1 LQIARSQV
9 AEIFDLQPATC
20 NLQPV
25 TRIMHQSVLLAEV
38 MAALQPYPGGIYID
52 GTVGAGGHTAALLT
66 ASAPDGQVFGFD
78 RDQSALELARRQ
90 LAQFGQRVHLF
101 HANFDQLAQ
110 VVKAQGLPRADGIL
124 LDLGVSSMQLD
135 QPERGFSFQ
144 AEGPLDMRMDA
155 SAGPTAADLVN
166 GLPEEEL
173 ANLIYRYGEERH
185 SRRIARAIVKA
196 RPIQTTVELAQIVAR
211 ASGASRSERSRIH
224 PATRTFQALRIAVN
238 DELGALERA
247 LPQALA
253 CLQPGGR
260 LAVISFHSLEDRIV
274 KNYFKQESQ
283 DCICP
288 PEQPVCTCGHKATID
303 IITKRPI
310 TPSLAEIEANPRA
323 RSAKLRV
330 VELKRI

>member
-1 LQIARSQV
+1 
-9 AEIFDLQPATC
+9 
-20 NLQPV
+20 
-25 TRIMHQSVLLAEV
+25 MHQSVLLAEV
-38 MAALQPYPGGIYID
+38 IAALQPYSGGVYID
-52 GTVGAGGHTAALLT
+52 GTVGAGGHTAALLA

-101 HANFDQLAQ
+101 HANFDRLAEITQ
-110 VVKAQGLPRADGIL
+110 AQSLPKADGIL
-124 LDLGVSSMQLD
+124 LDLGVSSMQFD

-166 GLPEEEL
+166 SLPEEEL
-173 ANLIYRYGEERH
+173 ANLIYQYGEERH
-185 SRRIARAIVKA
+185 SRRIARAIVRA
-196 RPIQTTVELAQIVAR
+196 RPIHSTAELAQLVVR
-211 ASGASRSERSRIH
+211 ASGASRSERTKIH

-238 DELGALERA
+238 DELGALERT
-247 LPQALA
+247 LPQALE
-253 CLQPGGR
+253 CLKPGGR

-288 PEQPVCTCGHKATID
+288 PEQPVCTCRHKATID
-303 IITKRPI
+303 IITKKPI
-310 TPSLAEIEANPRA
+310 TASLVEIDANPRA

-330 VELKRI
+330 VELKRV